1 MNVRSAGFGAVL
13 VVLASAAALADPARD
28 AIVAALAEEAKQQ
41 DAGFAGFS
49 AERGQAFWTAKHTG
63 GKPDTPSCTSC
74 HGPDPAKAGQ
84 TRAGKAIDPMAV
96 SVAPKRFTDPAEVN
110 KWFTRNCNSV
120 LGRECTAV
128 EKGDVIAYLSS
139 K

>member
-1 MNVRSAGFGAVL
+1 MNRKAVTI
-13 VVLASAAALADPARD
+13 AAAFVCVSFAATAAEPARD
-28 AIVAALAEEAKQQ
+28 AILAALTADAKKEDQ
-41 DAGFAGFS
+41 AFTGFS

-74 HGPDPAKAGQ
+74 HGADPLGPGQ

-96 SVAPKRFTDPAEVN
+96 SKTPARFTEAEKVA
-110 KWFTRNCNSV
+110 KWFTRNCMSV
-120 LGRECTAV
+120 LGRECTAL
-128 EKGDVIAYLSS
+128 EKGDVLTYLSS